1 MHKRRIYV
9 ASSWRNV
16 FQQQIVAVL
25 REWGHEVY
33 DFKNPPGRTG
43 FAWSQ
48 CHEEIKE
55 AFRTKPLDEIESYLA
70 AMETSAA
77 KAGFAS
83 DKAALD
89 WCDTC
94 VLVLPCGR
102 SAHLEAGYTAGQG
115 KDTYFLLHPENFKP
129 ELMYALGTGSTGDLS
144 DIFNWMNAR
153 EPGSVARWHEL
164 SGGHFK
170 TPANHAIRLL
180 REVVELCFATGSNYH
195 AMSAALFVESE
206 KHLNKIL
213 AEPVLLNPG
222 ECGLHSYLL
231 ADESCTCQYSQN
243 FTASEIAE
251 EWADCAILLEIFRN
265 YASIDGHTEIRKKLD
280 VLYKREWQADA
291 GGALHRLTP

>member
-16 FQQQIVAVL
+16 HQQQVVAVL
-25 REWGHEVY
+25 REVGHEVY

-70 AMETSAA
+70 AMETSPA

-94 VLVLPCGR
+94 ILVLPCGR

-115 KDTYFLLHPENFKP
+115 KDTYFLLHPDKFEP
-129 ELMYALGTGSTGDLS
+129 ELMYALGTGSTASLD
-144 DIFNWMNAR
+144 DILWAMNGR

-164 SGGHFK
+164 SGGSFR

-180 REVVELCFATGSNYH
+180 REVVELCVATK
-195 AMSAALFVESE
+195 AMPQQIWDAI
-206 KHLNKIL
+206 N
-213 AEPVLLNPG
+213 AEIDKVQFRQD
-222 ECGLHSYLL
+222 YLR
-231 ADESCTCQYSQN
+231 N
-243 FTASEIAE
+243 VPASEIAE
-251 EWADCAILLEIFRN
+251 EWADCAILLEIFRS
-265 YASIDGHTEIRKKLD
+265 YTSIDGHAEIRKKLD
-280 VLYKREWQADA
+280 VLYERKWQADD
-291 GGALHRLTP
+291 GGALYRPLP